1 LDVAGLAGRTERLD
15 NPALDGRG
23 ARAGH
28 DGGNACTAENRRS
41 LFGGGRYDELL
52 ALFGNEKVAAF
63 GFGMGDVTIRDTL
76 QTYNLLPEVKGGAD
90 IYVAVLDEK
99 AFGYAQDIAQ
109 KLREDGKKVA
119 LDYSLKKVGDQIKT
133 ALKLHI
139 PKLIVIGETEMNKGA
154 YEIRDLNA

>member
-1 LDVAGLAGRTERLD
+1 M
-15 NPALDGRG
+15 RG
-23 ARAGH
+23 FDYYTGIVFEVFDRH
-28 DGGNACTAENRRS
+28 PENRRS